1 MIKKALPVLLVLG
14 AVISYLLWPPS
25 SENTEVPYS
34 TPIAE
39 NQDPQEAEA
48 PSDSEPDAV
57 SSAFEMKTEQTVS
70 ESVPY
75 EEPSSPHDE
84 VSAKSEVTYVVE
96 DGVAVVNEDI
106 VIGVPRSAKVRGS
119 VAVESVQLW
128 EGGVVPFHIQ
138 GDVPNK
144 SEIIQAIAAFV
155 ETPIKFVPYTNQEDV
170 LVFEA
175 GSGCKSYLGK
185 VGGKQPLWISGGC
198 GVTEIIHEIMHALG
212 FIHEQN
218 RSDRDRFVEVM
229 WDNIQEK
236 YKHNFE
242 LFPAS
247 LMVLSGASAFDF
259 ESVMLYQPTAFSK
272 NGGVTMKSKTEFQ
285 LAPSAALSAGDI
297 QRLTNVYGR
306 N

>member
-1 MIKKALPVLLVLG
+1 MIKKAVPVLLLLA
-14 AVISYLLWPPS
+14 AVIAYLVWPKL
-25 SENTEVPYS
+25 SETPDSPES
-34 TPIAE
+34 TSVVA
-39 NQDPQEAEA
+39 NQSE
-48 PSDSEPDAV
+48 DSEPAGESFPDEV
-57 SSAFEMKTEQTVS
+57 TSAFEMKPVQTVS
-70 ESVPY
+70 ETVPY
-75 EEPSSPHDE
+75 EEPASPHDE
-84 VSAKSEVTYVVE
+84 VAAKNEVTYVVQ

-106 VIGVPRSAKVRGS
+106 VIGVPRSARVQGS
-119 VAVESVQLW
+119 AALESVQLW

-144 SEIIQAIAAFV
+144 SEIIQAIAGFV
-155 ETPIKFVPYTNQEDV
+155 DTPIRFVPYTNQEDV

-198 GVTEIIHEIMHALG
+198 GVTEITHEIMHALG

-247 LMVLSGASAFDF
+247 LMVLSGASSFDF
-259 ESVMLYQPTAFSK
+259 ESIMLYQPTAFSK
-272 NGGVTMKSKTEFQ
+272 NGGLTLKSKTEFQ

-297 QRLTNVYGR
+297 QRLVQVYGK

>member
-1 MIKKALPVLLVLG
+1 MIKKAVPALLVLA
-14 AVISYLLWPPS
+14 AVVACFLWLKPSEDLAVHKPP
-25 SENTEVPYS
+25 V
-34 TPIAE
+34 AE
-39 NQDPQEAEA
+39 SQEPADLESASDSA
-48 PSDSEPDAV
+48 PSEVAA
-57 SSAFEMKTEQTVS
+57 AFELKTAEPAG
-70 ESVPY
+70 ESVPF
-75 EEPSSPHDE
+75 EEPASPHDE
-84 VSAKSEVTYVVE
+84 PSVKNELTYVVQ

-106 VIGVPRSAKVRGS
+106 VIGVPRSAKLRGS
-119 VAVESVQLW
+119 VALESVQLW
-128 EGGVVPFHIQ
+128 ENGVVPFHIQ
-138 GDVPNK
+138 DDVPNK
-144 SEIIQAIAAFV
+144 SEIIQAIAEFV
-155 ETPIKFVPYTNQEDV
+155 ETPIKFVPYNHQEDV

-185 VGGKQPLWISGGC
+185 VGGKQPLWISSGC
-198 GVTEIIHEIMHALG
+198 GVTEITHEIMHALG

-247 LMVLSGASAFDF
+247 LMVLSGASSFDF

-272 NGGVTMKSKTEFQ
+272 NGGVTLKSKTEAQ

-297 QRLTNVYGR
+297 QRLVQVYGK

>member
-1 MIKKALPVLLVLG
+1 MIKKAVPVLLVL
-14 AVISYLLWPPS
+14 AVVVVYLLWPKPS
-25 SENTEVPYS
+25 ESPDIPQSASSIEHQESEDVET
-34 TPIAE
+34 A
-39 NQDPQEAEA
+39 
-48 PSDSEPDAV
+48 SDSEPGAV
-57 SSAFEMKTEQTVS
+57 ASVFEMKTVQAVS

-84 VSAKSEVTYVVE
+84 VSAKNEVTYVVE

-119 VAVESVQLW
+119 VALESVQLW

-138 GDVPNK
+138 NDVPNK

-198 GVTEIIHEIMHALG
+198 GVTEITHEIMHALG

-242 LFPAS
+242 IFPAS
-247 LMVLSGASAFDF
+247 LMVLSGASAFDY
-259 ESVMLYQPTAFSK
+259 ESVMLYQPTAFSE
-272 NGGVTMKSKTEFQ
+272 NGGVTMKSKTESQ

-297 QRLTNVYGR
+297 QRLTSVYGR

>member
-14 AVISYLLWPPS
+14 AVISYLLWPRS
-25 SENTEVPYS
+25 SENSEVPHPTS
-34 TPIAE
+34 TIEKQEP
-39 NQDPQEAEA
+39 QDAQT
-48 PSDSEPDAV
+48 PSDSEPGAV
-57 SSAFEMKTEQTVS
+57 FSAFEMKTVQTVS
-70 ESVPY
+70 ESVPF

-84 VSAKSEVTYVVE
+84 PAAKSEVTYVVE

-106 VIGVPRSAKVRGS
+106 VIGVPRSAKARGS
-119 VAVESVQLW
+119 VVLESVQLW

-144 SEIIQAIAAFV
+144 SEITQAIAEFV

-175 GSGCKSYLGK
+175 GAGCKSYLGK

-198 GVTEIIHEIMHALG
+198 GVTEITHEIMHALG

-218 RSDRDRFVEVM
+218 RTDRDRFVEVV
-229 WDNIQEK
+229 WDNIHEK

-247 LMVLSGASAFDF
+247 LMVLSGAAAFDF

-272 NGGVTMKSKTEFQ
+272 NGEVTIRSKTESL

-297 QRLTNVYGR
+297 QRLVHVYGR